1 MKASD
6 GLFLSIKFLKK
17 LLKNVLLNDEHIFEK
32 YSFKITQRCIST
44 SDSTLAER
52 LQSVGETASLLY
64 NRIVENM
71 GHGEKRLKDIVKKAA
86 EEEEQPS
93 AAKEEEKES
102 AAAKEQQQDDGDER
116 YDTVAK
122 IKLVHEGKRVKIFRV
137 TGNLNRPKT

>member
-1 MKASD
+1 MASD

-32 YSFKITQRCIST
+32 YNFKITKRCIST

-71 GHGEKRLKDIVKKAA
+71 RHGEERLKDIVKKAA

-93 AAKEEEKES
+93 DDDTWVDHSDVTAMSSKLPYKAAFPPNKAIKKKLWS
-102 AAAKEQQQDDGDER
+102 AR
-116 YDTVAK
+116 F
-122 IKLVHEGKRVKIFRV
+122 FRFV
-137 TGNLNRPKT
+137 YLFRHRHVI